1 MNKPSEQRHL
11 SASSKSR
18 AQEPSGKSTT
28 QPYYKAITIFPQGD
42 TQEPRRA
49 ARQEQQPCTNNE
61 EEKSQQERYAI
72 TREAAQTPV
81 NDFIHQ
87 SKR

>member
-18 AQEPSGKSTT
+18 AQEPGGMSTT

-42 TQEPRRA
+42 TQELRKT
-49 ARQEQQPCTNNE
+49 ARQEQQPSASND
-61 EEKSQQERYAI
+61 EEKSQQE
-72 TREAAQTPV
+72 PKK
-81 NDFIHQ
+81 
-87 SKR
+87 S